1 MKNNNVR
8 GAGCGIQGVELQRF
22 ARVAKF
28 SIAFIVLISLGSCYS
43 FSGISTDAVSIQVDD
58 FFNNTDLGP
67 ANLGPN
73 FTNRL
78 KDYYQRNSSLRVV
91 PENGEL
97 QIEGMITGYALSPV
111 APVASGTNQLPDQAA
126 FTRLTITV
134 RANYIDNKVP
144 QNSFKDKS
152 FSFYADFDNNQDLLA
167 VQESLERKIFDQ
179 ILLDIFNATVATW

>member
-1 MKNNNVR
+1 MKNKSRSSALRIVFVLT
-8 GAGCGIQGVELQRF
+8 AFACLPLLQ
-22 ARVAKF
+22 
-28 SIAFIVLISLGSCYS
+28 SCYS
-43 FSGISTDAVSIQVDD
+43 LSGISTDAASIQVEP

-91 PENGEL
+91 PESGEL
-97 QIEGMITGYALSPV
+97 QIEGMITDYRLTPV
-111 APVASGTNQLPDQAA
+111 APVSSGNTLQPDAAA
-126 FTRLTITV
+126 FTRLTISV
-134 RANYIDNKVP
+134 RANYVDNKSP
-144 QNSFKDKS
+144 GNSFKDKS
-152 FSFYADFDNNQDLLA
+152 FSFYADFPNSQDLIS

>member
-1 MKNNNVR
+1 M
-8 GAGCGIQGVELQRF
+8 I
-22 ARVAKF
+22 
-28 SIAFIVLISLGSCYS
+28 LISLESCYS
-43 FSGISTDAVSIQVDD
+43 FSGISTDATSIQIEP

-67 ANLGPN
+67 ANLGPS
-73 FTNRL
+73 FTNTL

-97 QIEGMITGYALSPV
+97 QIEGMITDYRLTPV
-111 APVASGTNQLPDQAA
+111 APVSSGNNLQPDQSA
-126 FTRLTITV
+126 FTRLTIVV

-144 QNSFKDKS
+144 TNSFKDKS
-152 FSFYADFDNNQDLLA
+152 FSFYADFPNSQDLIA

>member
-1 MKNNNVR
+1 V
-8 GAGCGIQGVELQRF
+8 
-22 ARVAKF
+22 
-28 SIAFIVLISLGSCYS
+28 
-43 FSGISTDAVSIQVDD
+43 STDAQSIQVDP

-97 QIEGMITGYALSPV
+97 QIEGTITDYRL
-111 APVASGTNQLPDQAA
+111 APIAPTSSGTPNQPDQAA
-126 FTRLTITV
+126 FTRLTIV
-134 RANYIDNKVP
+134 VKANYVDNKTP
-144 QNSFKDKS
+144 TNSFKDKS
-152 FSFYADFDNNQDLLA
+152 FSFYADFPNSSDLIA
-167 VQESLERKIFDQ
+167 VQDQLERTIFDQ

>member
-1 MKNNNVR
+1 MNWKSKTIKPIRFIGSLALIAVVI
-8 GAGCGIQGVELQRF
+8 ALQ
-22 ARVAKF
+22 
-28 SIAFIVLISLGSCYS
+28 SCYS
-43 FSGISTDAVSIQVDD
+43 FTGVNTVAKSIQVDP

-97 QIEGMITGYALSPV
+97 QIEGTIVDYRLSPV
-111 APVASGTNQLPDQAA
+111 APVSSGTPTQPDQAA

-134 RANYIDNKVP
+134 KANYVDNNVP
-144 QNSFKDKS
+144 TNSFKDKS
-152 FSFYADFDNNQDLLA
+152 FSFYADFPNTSDLLA
-167 VQESLERKIFDQ
+167 VQDDLERKIFDQ